1 MIILPVNIL
10 LYDDDERLYTQAR
23 SMRVDV
29 ANGELSDEQRRERA
43 AEMALRLCKLIG
55 LDEGSDSDEEK

>member
-1 MIILPVNIL
+1 
-10 LYDDDERLYTQAR
+10 
-23 SMRVDV
+23 MRVDV
-29 ANGELSDEQRRERA
+29 ANGGLTDEQRRERA